1 MNYSKVKSFFSNQFS
16 MSFTILIILLL
27 IVLIRQNLI
36 NKDFKTLISFSNSIS
51 EINNTSIEKSKLSSK
66 VLNNTLSK
74 TVSELKEIEN
84 SLTSFQPSNNYIK
97 HKELLLEGLK
107 KNIELHSKLNSL
119 FEMPNNDILSSKNKE
134 AIQLKNDINLIF
146 KQCNE
151 LKLPVSLGKDSTALS
166 YTALNYINELIK
178 LNRDK
183 DITNNQSAT
192 YIAQIDNIYNELSL
206 LNEDLFLVIDSM
218 KKENRSLSTILDDI
232 NKKITTFNTLK
243 SELYSLTVPID
254 LINSFNSLKTVF
266 TNYETYINSLRNYVL
281 HELNNSSDPS
291 LLNTSKNNYEN
302 LNKSIDEFKSELN
315 NDSSFIFP

>member
-16 MSFTILIILLL
+16 MSFIILIILLL
-27 IVLIRQNLI
+27 IVLIRQNLVS
-36 NKDFKTLISFSNSIS
+36 KDFKTLISFSNSIS

-66 VLNNTLSK
+66 SLGNTLSK

-84 SLTSFQPSNNYIK
+84 SLTSFQPSNKYTK
-97 HKELLLEGLK
+97 HKDLLLEGLK
-107 KNIELHSKLNSL
+107 KNIELHSKLASL
-119 FEMPNNDILSSKNKE
+119 FETPNNDILSSKNKE

-146 KQCNE
+146 KQCND
-151 LKLPVSLGKDSTALS
+151 LKLPVSLGKDSNALS
-166 YTALNYINELIK
+166 YASLNYINEIIK

-192 YIAQIDNIYNELSL
+192 YIAQIDNIYNKLSL
-206 LNEDLFLVIDSM
+206 LNEDLFLIIDTM
-218 KKENRSLSTILDDI
+218 KKENRSLSTVLDDI
-232 NKKITTFNTLK
+232 NKKITTFNTLN
-243 SELYSLTVPID
+243 SELYSLSVPID

-266 TNYETYINSLRNYVL
+266 ENYDTYINSLRNYVL

-315 NDSSFIFP
+315 NDSMK

>member
-16 MSFTILIILLL
+16 MSFIILIILLL
-27 IVLIRQNLI
+27 IVLIRQNLVS
-36 NKDFKTLISFSNSIS
+36 KDFKTLISFSNSIS

-66 VLNNTLSK
+66 SLGNALSK
-74 TVSELKEIEN
+74 TTSELKEIEN
-84 SLTSFQPSNNYIK
+84 SLTSFQPSNKYTK
-97 HKELLLEGLK
+97 HKDLLLEGLK
-107 KNIELHSKLNSL
+107 KNIELHSKLASL
-119 FEMPNNDILSSKNKE
+119 FETPNNDILSSKNKE

-146 KQCNE
+146 KQCND
-151 LKLPVSLGKDSTALS
+151 LKLPVSLGKDSNALS
-166 YTALNYINELIK
+166 YTSLNYINEIIK

-206 LNEDLFLVIDSM
+206 LNEDLFLIIDTM
-218 KKENRSLSTILDDI
+218 KKENRSLSTVLDDI
-232 NKKITTFNTLK
+232 NKKITTFNTLN
-243 SELYSLTVPID
+243 SELYSLSVPID

-266 TNYETYINSLRNYVL
+266 GNYDTYINSLRNYVL

-315 NDSSFIFP
+315 NDSMK